1 MMPDSALPAH
11 VAADLEHSGYCVV
24 EGFLDANAIAALAL
38 ECRSMHEREELR
50 PAAIGRARGH
60 NVDASIRGDH
70 TRWFDEAQLTPA
82 QSTYWTSMDSLRTS
96 LNRQLLLGLDEI
108 EAHYALYRPGARY
121 ARHRD
126 RFRDDDARMLSSV
139 LYLNRAWGRTDGGA
153 LRIYVGGAAGASE
166 RESHV
171 DIAPRAG
178 TLVLFLSADFEH
190 EVLPASRERMSVAGW
205 FRRAPRSHAGAAN
218 ITASKQPSVPD

>member
-11 VAADLEHSGYCVV
+11 VAADLERSGYCVV
-24 EGFLDANAIAALAL
+24 ENFLEANAIAALAL

-50 PAAIGRARGH
+50 LAAIGRARGR

-70 TRWFDEAQLTPA
+70 TRWFDPAQLTPA
-82 QSTYWTSMDSLRTS
+82 QSTYWTSMDALRTS

-108 EAHYALYRPGARY
+108 EAHYALYPPGARY

-126 RFRDDDARMLSSV
+126 RFRDDDARVLSSV
-139 LYLNRAWGRTDGGA
+139 LYLNHAWHPADGGA
-153 LRIYVGGAAGASE
+153 LRIHLGAAGDTSVPDP
-166 RESHV
+166 HV
-171 DIAPRAG
+171 DVAPQAG

-190 EVLPASRERMSVAGW
+190 EVLPASRERLSVAGW
-205 FRRAPRSHAGAAN
+205 FRRVS
-218 ITASKQPSVPD
+218 